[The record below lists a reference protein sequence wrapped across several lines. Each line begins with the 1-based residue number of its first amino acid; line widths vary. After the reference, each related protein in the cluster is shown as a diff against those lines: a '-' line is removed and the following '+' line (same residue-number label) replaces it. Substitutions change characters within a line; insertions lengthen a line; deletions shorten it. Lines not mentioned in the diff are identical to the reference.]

1 MVDWQILAT
10 IAAPILA
17 LLIGALINRWF
28 ENRPK
33 LLSHWGHVSSF
44 NYHDP
49 AGNINVVN
57 THSVVIRNAGKQAA
71 TNVRLSHSF
80 LPEFNIFPPIKHQ
93 VEDVSNIGPDILIPT
108 IVPGEE
114 ITISY
119 LYFPPYTYAQIN
131 AGVKFDE
138 GFAKQIPVLLQQQYP
153 RWVRYIRLS
162 LVLTGVSTLLY
173 VLYEL
178 GTVIGVGA

>member
-1 MVDWQILAT
+1 M
-10 IAAPILA
+10 
-17 LLIGALINRWF
+17 
-28 ENRPK
+28 
-33 LLSHWGHVSSF
+33 S
-44 NYHDP
+44 P

-153 RWVRYIRLS
+153 RWVRYIQ
-162 LVLTGVSTLLY
+162 T
-173 VLYEL
+173 
-178 GTVIGVGA
+178 